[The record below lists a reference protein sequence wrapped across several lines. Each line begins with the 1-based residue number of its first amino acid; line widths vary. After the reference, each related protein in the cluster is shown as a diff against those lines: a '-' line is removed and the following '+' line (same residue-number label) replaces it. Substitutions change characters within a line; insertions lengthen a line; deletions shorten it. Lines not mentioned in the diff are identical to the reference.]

1 MRFALCLAAL
11 WLAPASFAQLASQ
24 EEKFRQERE
33 DSLCDCVVDESQYL
47 ISHPCPRCLRTEAR
61 ILDAIRVS
69 GDRLPTQPGSTSAID
84 RATIADIRADHPA
97 EILNLLPGVK
107 IEENSGQESLIA
119 IRSPVL
125 TIGAGQGSFLI
136 LTNGVPNR
144 ASAFGNVNM
153 LIEPHL
159 ELADAIEVVRGP
171 GSAKYGSN
179 AVHGLVNSIL
189 PRGDAGS
196 GLTLSGST
204 LSRYRADGEISDNR
218 GWLGVSVQKDLGWRA
233 SSGLQQYKL
242 SATRGF
248 DIPGGSGEA
257 FLSVSQLDQDTA
269 GFIEGDEVYRDR
281 DIARSNPAPEAF
293 RQAGWATA
301 AMRLNWVLEAGEL
314 RITPYL
320 RGQEMELSQ
329 HFLPYDGLEENG
341 HWSTGLMSRFEVTG
355 EALDWRIGAD
365 LDFAS
370 GYLKET
376 QDRPSFGPFP
386 QGVHYDYTVET
397 VTAALWAEAEWRLTQ
412 RWTLLAGLRGE
423 SHAYDY
429 ETDAPTGV
437 NGRFLV
443 VPDRT
448 DDFQLL
454 TPKLGVIGDFGDVS
468 AYANYARGER
478 APQASDLYRLQST
491 QEEPAAEVETLDS
504 IEIGLRGVAFDSIRY
519 DVAAYAMQKENFFF
533 RDAEGLNVT
542 DGATEH
548 FGIEAARSWEA
559 GDAVTVSGAISWS
572 EQTYAFD
579 RIVGRAGETIRDGK
593 RIDTAPEW
601 LGDLR
606 LDWQATDR
614 LELGL
619 GAEYVGEYFTDAE
632 NLNTYDGHTVFD
644 ARASF
649 ELTERLE
656 VFLILRNLFDERYAS
671 RADFAF
677 GSDRYFP
684 GEPLNATLGLRHSFG
699 G

>member
-1 MRFALCLAAL
+1 MRFALCVAAL
-11 WLAPASFAQLASQ
+11 WLAPAAFCQEASQ
-24 EEKFRQERE
+24 
-33 DSLCDCVVDESQYL
+33 
-47 ISHPCPRCLRTEAR
+47 
-61 ILDAIRVS
+61 LDPVTVY
-69 GDRLPTQPGSTSAID
+69 GDRLTDDPGSVSAID
-84 RATIADIRADHPA
+84 RDTIADIRADHPA
-97 EILNLLPGVK
+97 DILNLIPGVK
-107 IEENSGQESLIA
+107 IDENSGQESLIS

-179 AVHGLVNSIL
+179 AVHGLVNTIL
-189 PRGDAGS
+189 PYGDVGS
-196 GLTLSGST
+196 SLTLSGST
-204 LSRYRADGEISDNR
+204 LSRYRADGEVSDSR
-218 GWLGVSVQKDLGWRA
+218 GWLGLSVQKDLGWRQ

-248 DIPGGSGEA
+248 DIPGGYGEA
-257 FLSVSQLDQDTA
+257 FVSASKLDQDTA
-269 GFIEGDEVYRDR
+269 GFIRGEDAYEDP
-281 DIARSNPAPEAF
+281 DTARSNPAPDAF
-293 RQAGWATA
+293 RQADWAMA
-301 AMRLNWVLEAGEL
+301 AVRFNWRFDAGDL
-314 RITPYL
+314 RVTPYL
-320 RGQEMELSQ
+320 RGQEMEFSQ

-341 HWSTGLMSRFEVTG
+341 HWSTGLMSRFEVPG
-355 EALDWRIGAD
+355 ETIDWRFGAD
-365 LDFAS
+365 LDYAS

-397 VTAALWAEAEWRLTQ
+397 VTAALWAEAEWRLTE
-412 RWTLLAGLRGE
+412 RWTMLAGLRGE
-423 SHAYDY
+423 SHDYDY
-429 ETDAPTGV
+429 TTDAPTGA

-443 VPDRT
+443 VPDRS

-454 TPKLGVIGDFGDVS
+454 TPKLGIIGDFGDVS
-468 AYANYARGER
+468 VYANYARGER
-478 APQASDLYRLQST
+478 APQATDLYRLQAT
-491 QEEPAAEVETLDS
+491 QEEPAARVETLDS
-504 IEIGLRGVAFDSIRY
+504 LEIGLRGKALDGLSY
-519 DVAAYAMQKENFFF
+519 DLAAYAMQKDNFFF

-542 DGATEH
+542 DGETEH
-548 FGIEAARSWEA
+548 FGIEAAWVWEA
-559 GDAVTVSGAISWS
+559 SDAVTVSGSLSWS

-579 RIVGRAGETIRDGK
+579 RIVGRAGETIRDGN

-601 LGDLR
+601 LADLR
-606 LDWQATDR
+606 VDWQVSDR
-614 LELGL
+614 LALGL
-619 GAEYVGEYFTDAE
+619 GADHVGEYFTDAE

-644 ARASF
+644 ARARF
-649 ELTERLE
+649 DLTEELE
-656 VFLILRNLFDERYAS
+656 VFLIVRNLLDERYAT

-684 GEPLNATLGLRHSFG
+684 GEPLNATLGVRRQFG